1 MDALN
6 RHLKSETG
14 VECARVVERGKGSGP
29 GGGDVLG
36 ELDSGFD
43 MSGVM
48 MSSVTG
54 GGGGGGGGM
63 VVELGDEL
71 KQPGIPKRRQM
82 GGGGGGGADIWSGPG
97 VTL

>member
-1 MDALN
+1 M
-6 RHLKSETG
+6 
-14 VECARVVERGKGSGP
+14 
-29 GGGDVLG
+29 LG

-48 MSSVTG
+48 MSSV
-54 GGGGGGGGM
+54 GGGGGGGM

>member
-1 MDALN
+1 MDVLN

-48 MSSVTG
+48 MSSVTA
-54 GGGGGGGGM
+54 GGGGGM
-63 VVELGDEL
+63 VVEKNRNGLVYRRDDRLVVAEVEVWIFGLGGL
-71 KQPGIPKRRQM
+71 
-82 GGGGGGGADIWSGPG
+82 
-97 VTL
+97 

>member
-1 MDALN
+1 ML
-6 RHLKSETG
+6 
-14 VECARVVERGKGSGP
+14 GK
-29 GGGDVLG
+29 
-36 ELDSGFD
+36 LDSGVD

-48 MSSVTG
+48 MSSVG

-82 GGGGGGGADIWSGPG
+82 GGGGSGGVDIWSAPG

>member
-14 VECARVVERGKGSGP
+14 VECARIVERGKGSG
-29 GGGDVLG
+29 GGVLG
-36 ELDSGFD
+36 VLDSGFD

-48 MSSVTG
+48 MSSV
-54 GGGGGGGGM
+54 GGGGGGGM

-82 GGGGGGGADIWSGPG
+82 GGGGDGGADIWSGPG